1 MDAEVHW
8 QGATRSVTLR
18 FLHHFVPSSDCL
30 FLAASLSTL
39 FKGFEAKTHHSG
51 ARNLEG
57 KKRCFSR
64 ETAINIVIGCKFC
77 GLQTQ
82 VERLRTDIS
91 FKSALHP
98 HTSQLST
105 FNGPLPLYGSVP
117 AKPINPRLT
126 LFPLLVS
133 GSLQPRCR
141 IRFHRASILA
151 LFLSLTKSNNFALPP
166 DTSLSIPQCRSA
178 LISSAACSLTL
189 PLLRSTAEK
198 AKPQCSST
206 CGGGL
211 DKRERRG
218 EISGGYVKEKRPR
231 TTNIRRGIDL

>member
-1 MDAEVHW
+1 MDADVHW

-18 FLHHFVPSSDCL
+18 FLHHFVLSSDCL
-30 FLAASLSTL
+30 FLTASLSTL
-39 FKGFEAKTHHSG
+39 FKGFEARTHHSG
-51 ARNLEG
+51 AHNIE
-57 KKRCFSR
+57 KRCFSR
-64 ETAINIVIGCKFC
+64 ETRINIVMGCKFC
-77 GLQTQ
+77 GLQTHVQ
-82 VERLRTDIS
+82 RLRTDIE

-105 FNGPLPLYGSVP
+105 FNRPLPLYGSVP
-117 AKPINPRLT
+117 PKPINPLLT
-126 LFPLLVS
+126 LFPLLVP
-133 GSLQPRCR
+133 GSLQPRCK

-166 DTSLSIPQCRSA
+166 DTLLSIPQCRFA

-211 DKRERRG
+211 DKTERRS
-218 EISGGYVKEKRPR
+218 EISGGYVKEK
-231 TTNIRRGIDL
+231 IQG